1 MSSTAPGRVIIVGLG
16 VMGGSVAKALKRRA
30 PRTAV
35 IGIDPD
41 DECAALASRDGV
53 IRADALDQCDAD
65 GAVVVF
71 AAPLDVTAAL
81 VRGTAP
87 TWSRAAMATDVA
99 SLKVPV
105 MDAASAGVASAGEV
119 SAAGPRAGPTVAG
132 AARARPVAAGATH
145 ARPVPAGAAPFIGAH
160 PMCGSERSGY
170 AASRCDLFEGAD
182 LWLCPPEGADSPAD
196 PARDSTAIPGR
207 ADREGVEAAVPLARA
222 HAFWRL
228 LGARPRTIAAEDHDR
243 LMVWASHLP
252 QLVSSALVRTLQDA
266 GIARGAL
273 GPGGREMTRLAGS
286 TPSMWLPLLEMA
298 RERDARALGALE
310 ERIGSLRRMLEEG
323 DTAALA
329 RLMEKG
335 GRWVSRTD

>member
-1 MSSTAPGRVIIVGLG
+1 
-16 VMGGSVAKALKRRA
+16 MGGSVAKALKRRA
-30 PRTAV
+30 PRTPV

-41 DECAALASRDGV
+41 DECAMLASRDGV
-53 IRADALDQCDAD
+53 IRARALDHCDPD

-81 VRGTAP
+81 VRDTAP
-87 TWSRAAMATDVA
+87 TWSRAALATDVA

-105 MDAASAGVASAGEV
+105 MDAASAAAAPAGEA
-119 SAAGPRAGPTVAG
+119 SAG
-132 AARARPVAAGATH
+132 AARARPV
-145 ARPVPAGAAPFIGAH
+145 PAAAPFIGAH

-170 AASRCDLFEGAD
+170 AGARSDLFEGAD
-182 LWLCPPEGADSPAD
+182 LWLCPPGGVPAPAD
-196 PARDSTAIPGR
+196 PLRDSISTPVLGDA
-207 ADREGVEAAVPLARA
+207 EGVEAADSLARA

-243 LMVWASHLP
+243 LMIWASHLP
-252 QLVSSALVRTLQDA
+252 QLVSSALARTLQDA
-266 GIARGAL
+266 GIARGVL
-273 GPGGREMTRLAGS
+273 GPGGRDMTRLAGS
-286 TPSMWLPLLEMA
+286 APSMWLPLLETA

-323 DTAALA
+323 DMAALGK
-329 RLMEKG
+329 LMEKG